1 MLRPIDEAN
10 ERLHVGGCV
19 DPSSLSIGASQPSTM
34 MSAGRCPCLYARN
47 LLPLAVPESTRAVA
61 GSQTCLAIVWTS
73 TSTPPSTV
81 RSGVSSQ

>member
-10 ERLHVGGCV
+10 ERLHVGGSV
-19 DPSSLSIGASQPSTM
+19 DPSSLSIGASRPSTM
-34 MSAGRCPCLYARN
+34 MSAGRCPCLHARN
-47 LLPLAVPESTRAVA
+47 LLPLTVRESTRAVA

-73 TSTPPSTV
+73 ASTPPSTA

>member
-10 ERLHVGGCV
+10 ERLHVGGSV
-19 DPSSLSIGASQPSTM
+19 DPSSLSIGASRPSTM
-34 MSAGRCPCLYARN
+34 MSAGRCPCLHARN

-81 RSGVSSQ
+81 RSGVPSQ